1 MKLLNGSEIRLMLV
15 GFVVILFLGM
25 ASVCSGMEHIWM
37 QKADMPTPRWS
48 PTSAVVDG
56 RIYVIGGGSD
66 ETDFEYL
73 SNVEE
78 YDPAT
83 DTWSRK
89 TDMPTARGWMSPSS
103 AVVDGKI
110 YVIGGDDGRPGNS
123 SPTVEE
129 YDPATDTWSR
139 KTDMPTSRW
148 GLASCSFNGKI
159 YAIGGYPPG
168 SFGGLKTVEVYD
180 PETDTWTSK
189 ADMPVGL
196 ALQNACV
203 VNEKI
208 YAIGGRPNLM
218 SRPNLLEYDPATD
231 IWTQKSDMPVATSNM
246 GSVVFGN
253 KIVVIGGWDWSLDY
267 PYTTVQMYDPG
278 TDTWTIEADAPFL
291 RATFSAEIVN
301 NRIYAIGGTD
311 RPHPCPA
318 LSTVY
323 EFGPLVDFN
332 ADCFVDI
339 SDLLMMID
347 NWGTDESLCDIGPM
361 PWGDSIVDVNDL
373 EVLMSY
379 WGQQILPLELIA
391 YWRLDETEGDTA
403 YDSIGG
409 EYDAGVFGGALWQPT
424 GGQVDGAI
432 LLDGIDDYIRTPFIV
447 NPAGGKFS
455 IFAWIKG
462 GAPGQVIFSQADN
475 ANWLLAEA
483 LEGKLMTELQ
493 PAGRTGRSLISDV
506 VITDDN
512 WHRVG
517 LVWDYYQMRML
528 YVDDVEVAG
537 DTPTSLES
545 SEGGLYIGAGK
556 DLQPGIFWSGLI
568 DDVRIYDS
576 AITP

>member
-1 MKLLNGSEIRLMLV
+1 MKVLLVVFVAAIVLGDGSAKADFTWV
-15 GFVVILFLGM
+15 
-25 ASVCSGMEHIWM
+25 
-37 QKADMPTPRWS
+37 QKADMPTPRWA
-48 PTSAVVDG
+48 PTSAVVNG
-56 RIYVIGGGSD
+56 KIYVIGGGSD

-73 SNVEE
+73 STVEE

-83 DTWSRK
+83 DTWTTK
-89 TDMPTARGWMSPSS
+89 ADMPTARGWTSPSS

-110 YVIGGDDGRPGNS
+110 YVIGGDDGS
-123 SPTVEE
+123 ADWSTPTVEE
-129 YDPATDTWSR
+129 YDPATDTWTQ
-139 KTDMPTSRW
+139 KADMPTSRW
-148 GLASCSFNGKI
+148 CLATCAFNGKI

-168 SFGGLKTVEVYD
+168 NYMGLKTVEVYD
-180 PETDTWTSK
+180 PVTDTWTRK
-189 ADMPVGL
+189 ADMPLGMGIL
-196 ALQNACV
+196 NAQV
-203 VNEKI
+203 VKGKI
-208 YAIGGRPNLM
+208 YAVGGRPGLH
-218 SRPNLLEYDPATD
+218 SEPWLQEYDPANDT
-231 IWTQKSDMPVATSNM
+231 WTQKANLPVDTSSM
-246 GSVVFGN
+246 GSVVWGD
-253 KIVVIGGWDWSLDY
+253 KIAVIGGWEWSMDY
-267 PYTTVQMYDPG
+267 PYTTMQVYDTE
-278 TDTWTIEADAPFL
+278 TDVWTREEDVPFL
-291 RATFSAEIVN
+291 RASFSAELVN
-301 NRIYAIGGTD
+301 NRIYVIGGTD

-332 ADCFVDI
+332 ADGLVDI
-339 SDLLMMID
+339 GDLLMMID
-347 NWGTDESLCDIGPM
+347 NWGTDESLYDIGPM

-379 WGQQILPLELIA
+379 WGQQILPLDLIA

-432 LLDGIDDYIRTPFIV
+432 LLDGIDDYISTPFIV

-455 IFAWIKG
+455 VFAWIKG

-506 VITDDN
+506 VITDGD

-517 LVWDYYQMRML
+517 LVWDYYQARML
-528 YVDDVEVAG
+528 YVDDVEVAR

-545 SEGGLYIGAGK
+545 SEDGLYIGAGK
-556 DLQPGIFWSGLI
+556 DLEAGTFWTGLI
-568 DDVRIYDS
+568 DDVRIYNR